1 MSEPK
6 MTLKI
11 SFNIP
16 LVSGR
21 RKAEKD
27 NEFPAESHK
36 NLVAKL
42 GLEPRAAGS

>member
-27 NEFPAESHK
+27 KEFPAEYNK
-36 NLVAKL
+36 NIVAKL
-42 GLEPRAAGS
+42 GLEHRAAGY